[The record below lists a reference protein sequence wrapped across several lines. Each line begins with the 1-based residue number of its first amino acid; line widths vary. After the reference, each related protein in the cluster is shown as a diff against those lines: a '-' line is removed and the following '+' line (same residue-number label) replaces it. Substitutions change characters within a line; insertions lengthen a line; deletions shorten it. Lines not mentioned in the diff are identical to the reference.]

1 MLDSFYEPLL
11 ILASGGDAPADPL
24 VFQADLALWTLI
36 IFLGMLIILSRF
48 AWKPLIQGLNNRE
61 ENIAQKIEDAD
72 RAHEKAQDNLRQ
84 YEEQLASVADKAKS
98 VLDEAKQDAVAL
110 KDNILAEAQE
120 EAQRIRDRA
129 LADIEAA
136 KNAAVR
142 ELAEKSVDSAVLLAG
157 NIVGRSLDK
166 QDHDKLIEDSINS
179 FTSGA

>member
-1 MLDSFYEPLL
+1 MLGSFHAPLL
-11 ILASGGDAPADPL
+11 ILAAGGGEADPL
-24 VFQADLALWTLI
+24 VFNADLALWTLV
-36 IFLGMLIILSRF
+36 IFLGMLIVLSKY

-61 ENIAQKIEDAD
+61 ENIAKKIEDAEQ
-72 RAHEKAQDNLRQ
+72 AHEKAHAHLRQ
-84 YEEQLASVADKAKS
+84 HEEQLAKVAEEAKS

-110 KDNILAEAQE
+110 KDRILAEAQE

-157 NIVGRSLDK
+157 SIVGRSLDK

-179 FTSGA
+179 FTNGA

>member
-11 ILASGGDAPADPL
+11 ILASGGDEADPL

-36 IFLGMLIILSRF
+36 IFLGMLIILSRY

-98 VLDEAKQDAVAL
+98 VLDEVTQK
-110 KDNILAEAQE
+110 
-120 EAQRIRDRA
+120 
-129 LADIEAA
+129 
-136 KNAAVR
+136 
-142 ELAEKSVDSAVLLAG
+142 
-157 NIVGRSLDK
+157 
-166 QDHDKLIEDSINS
+166 
-179 FTSGA
+179 

>member
-1 MLDSFYEPLL
+1 MLDSGFAEMLM
-11 ILASGGDAPADPL
+11 LASGGEQPNAL
-24 VFQADLALWTLI
+24 EFSADLALWTLI
-36 IFLGMLIILSRF
+36 IFVGMMFILSKY

-61 ENIAQKIEDAD
+61 ENIAKKIEDAE
-72 RAHEKAQDNLRQ
+72 RAHEEAQAHLRQ
-84 YEEQLASVADKAKS
+84 HEAQLASVAEEAKS
-98 VLDEAKQDAVAL
+98 VLDEAKQDAVAV
-110 KDNILAEAQE
+110 KDRILAEAQE

-179 FTSGA
+179 FTNGA